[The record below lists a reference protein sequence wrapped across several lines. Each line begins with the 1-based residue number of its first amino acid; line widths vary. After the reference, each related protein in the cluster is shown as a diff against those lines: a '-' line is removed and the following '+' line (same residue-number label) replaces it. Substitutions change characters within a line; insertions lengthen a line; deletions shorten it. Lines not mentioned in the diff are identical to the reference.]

1 MRRHAVGLIITLA
14 LGLLMVPLAAD
25 TQQPAKGPRIGF
37 LSPRSR
43 TDLALS
49 LEAFQQGLRE
59 LGYVEGQKSLLSTAL
74 ETIGLSGCLRSPP
87 SSCA

>member
-1 MRRHAVGLIITLA
+1 MRCHAVGLMLA
-14 LGLLMVPLAAD
+14 LGLLVVPLAAD

-49 LEAFQQGLRE
+49 LEAFQARAAGTGLCGGSKHR
-59 LGYVEGQKSLLSTAL
+59 Y
-74 ETIGLSGCLRSPP
+74 
-87 SSCA
+87 